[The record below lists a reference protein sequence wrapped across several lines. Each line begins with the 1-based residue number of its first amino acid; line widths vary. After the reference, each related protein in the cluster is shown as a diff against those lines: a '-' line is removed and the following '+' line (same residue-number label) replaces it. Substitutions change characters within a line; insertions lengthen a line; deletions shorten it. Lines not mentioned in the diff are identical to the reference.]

1 MTKLLLPPVSGL
13 LTQPMDEDESQHW
26 ISPGLFA
33 LYILYI
39 FFLAVHIYIY
49 SCMYI
54 YIYMH
59 VNFMSCISK
68 L

>member
-26 ISPGLFA
+26 ISPGLFCTVVS
-33 LYILYI
+33 LYIVVLTN
-39 FFLAVHIYIY
+39 IYIY
-49 SCMYI
+49 T
-54 YIYMH
+54 H
-59 VNFMSCISK
+59 VNFISCISK